1 MRGTIRGARDPEPM
15 RRLSL
20 GTLLTAVNV
29 GLVAAAVFCL
39 VAAAAG
45 LLRRLNDEQ
54 ALARV
59 SLASSTAARA
69 IESAG
74 DELLS
79 SAHLLAEGPALGRL
93 LQEGDARGLQ
103 DLCARFRRSNHLSG
117 CAVVSA
123 GDMVA
128 RDGGALPWEAIV
140 RLPRSASDRFVLRPG
155 RGGPLVL
162 GAWSSV
168 PSVPKTA
175 VTVALVLD
183 DAFARAAARQ
193 AGLPVAILDREQA
206 FAEAPQSGLRAR
218 ALDTAEPVAERLDD
232 AGLYLAVQPLRS
244 PDGEVIGLVETGIPT
259 AGVMPLQ
266 RRFLRSLLLIA
277 LVVGG
282 LAALSSVLV
291 GRRLVRPLEA
301 LTGASA
307 RIGLG
312 DLSTPIPRVPG
323 AEIGALASTMEE
335 MRGHLLHLTA
345 ELHRRQREAEAI
357 LTGIVEGVFS
367 VDRERRIRYLNPQ
380 AAALLGL
387 RQEEAIGRFCGDVLN
402 PQGPEGVRPCEERCP
417 IVHARFR
424 GSARAT
430 EDLLLLS
437 GERRSVVIT
446 SASAFTERDGDVIG
460 AGAPI
465 DGARQFQVIRDET
478 EAEATRRLRD
488 TVLANITHEFRTPLS
503 AQLASI
509 ELLRDRLGDLSTQEA
524 RDLILS
530 LERGTLRLTQLI
542 DNLLES
548 VRIDAGH
555 DSIRRQ
561 RVALEEVVDEAVDL
575 AAPLLALRDQKL
587 NVDLPY
593 PLPAVSGDA
602 PRLVQV
608 FVNLLA
614 NANKFAPSGSAIG
627 VGGEVR
633 SSEIVLWVEDEGPGL
648 PPDSGD
654 RLFERFMRSPGEEPR
669 ESGMGLGLFI
679 VKSIVERHGGRV
691 EARERE
697 GRSGTRMC
705 VILPAGEEG

>member
-1 MRGTIRGARDPEPM
+1 M

-20 GTLLTAVNV
+20 GTVLTTVNV
-29 GLVAAAVFCL
+29 GLVAAAVLCL

-45 LLRRLNDEQ
+45 LLRRLTDEQ
-54 ALARV
+54 AIARV
-59 SLASSTAARA
+59 SLASSSAARA
-69 IESAG
+69 IDRSR
-74 DELLS
+74 DELWASARLLS
-79 SAHLLAEGPALGRL
+79 EGPALARL
-93 LQEGDARGLQ
+93 LVERDAPGLQ
-103 DLCARFRRSNHLSG
+103 NLFARFRRASHLSG
-117 CAVVSA
+117 CAVLLE
-123 GDMVA
+123 GDLFA
-128 RDGGALPWEAIV
+128 HDGGALPWDA
-140 RLPRSASDRFVLRPG
+140 LTGSPRGADDRFVLRTG
-155 RGGPLVL
+155 AAGPLVL
-162 GAWSSV
+162 GARSPV
-168 PSVPKTA
+168 PSVPKAA
-175 VTVALVLD
+175 VVVALVLD
-183 DAFARAAARQ
+183 DAFARSTAKQ
-193 AGLPVAILDREQA
+193 VGLPVTILDRQQA
-206 FAEAPQSGLRAR
+206 LQDVPQAALRAR
-218 ALDTAEPVAERLDD
+218 ALDAEEPFAERLDD
-232 AGLYLAVQPLRS
+232 AGLYLAVEPVRA
-244 PDGEVIGLVETGIPT
+244 PGGEVVGLVETGLPI
-259 AGVMPLQ
+259 AGMVPSQ
-266 RRFLRSLLLIA
+266 RRFLRSLVLIA
-277 LVVGG
+277 LVIGG
-282 LAALSSVLV
+282 LAALFSVLV

-301 LTGASA
+301 LTDASA

-323 AEIGALASTMEE
+323 AEIGTLASTMEE

-345 ELHRRQREAEAI
+345 ELRRRQAEAEAV

-380 AAALLGL
+380 AAAILGL
-387 RQEEAIGRFCGDVLN
+387 RPEEAIGRFCGDVLN

-430 EDLLLLS
+430 EDLLLRS

-446 SASAFTERDGDVIG
+446 SAPTETERDGDLAAA
-460 AGAPI
+460 AGPI
-465 DGARQFQVIRDET
+465 EGARQFQVIRDET
-478 EAEATRRLRD
+478 EVEATRRLRD
-488 TVLANITHEFRTPLS
+488 AVLANITHEFRTPLS

-509 ELLRDRLGDLSTQEA
+509 ELLRDRLSELKTDEA
-524 RDLILS
+524 RDLVLS

-561 RVALEEVVDEAVDL
+561 PVALEEVVDEAVDL

-593 PLPAVSGDA
+593 PLPPVSGDA

-614 NANKFAPSGSAIG
+614 NANKFAPAGSTIG

-633 SSEIVLWVEDEGPGL
+633 DSEIVLWVEDEGPGL
-648 PPDSGD
+648 PPEAGD

-679 VKSIVERHGGRV
+679 VKSIVQRHGGRV
-691 EARERE
+691 ETRDRA
-697 GRSGTRMC
+697 GGAGTRMC
-705 VILPAGEEG
+705 VILPAGRAG